1 MSKKETF
8 LPEFSNYIANS
19 SSVAW
24 EKREKRVYIGR
35 KLRGNNETMR
45 GRRGD
50 EARIETEMNPLGV
63 GPPPLLGTQ

>member
-24 EKREKRVYIGR
+24 EKRETRVYIGR
-35 KLRGNNETMR
+35 KLRGNNEKMS
-45 GRRGD
+45 
-50 EARIETEMNPLGV
+50 EMKR
-63 GPPPLLGTQ
+63 

>member
-1 MSKKETF
+1 M
-8 LPEFSNYIANS
+8 PEFSNYIANS
-19 SSVAW
+19 STVACG
-24 EKREKRVYIGR
+24 KRETRLYTGR

-63 GPPPLLGTQ
+63 GPPPLLGPQ